1 MGRLQSKIIDASKQ
15 KPSTGDKV
23 KAILI
28 KILIGALVI
37 GGAYGFG
44 TFKPNPWVVK
54 SIQQEEDKKMVQLA
68 KEFGLHEPDFVFT
81 NNAEFVTSMNKC
93 IDYLNW
99 TTASDQRVPR
109 DIIVAM
115 AIVESAYGTSR
126 FATEGNALFGV
137 RTWDLKNVAHMKPLA
152 IPNAKFGVKK
162 YKSKCGSV
170 ADVIDILNRHPAYE
184 EFRIERSKQMDSG
197 NINYNTL
204 VNGLKAW
211 STNDQYSVII
221 LDKIKS
227 LQTKK

>member
-1 MGRLQSKIIDASKQ
+1 MKRVQKSKESVSTPTIGSKIK
-15 KPSTGDKV
+15 TF
-23 KAILI
+23 LI
-28 KILIGALVI
+28 KTFFVALVI
-37 GGAYGFG
+37 GVAFGAG
-44 TFKPNPWVVK
+44 TFKPNFIVVK
-54 SIQQEEDKKMVQLA
+54 QIQQEEDKKMVALA
-68 KEFGLHEPDFVFT
+68 KEFGLHEPDFTFK
-81 NNAEFVTSMNKC
+81 NNKEFVLSMNKC

-99 TTASDQRVPR
+99 TTASDQRIPR

-184 EFRIERSKQMDSG
+184 EFRIERSKQLDSG